1 MTSLPEFMQAS
12 ASTEELAKTKK
23 EKAPFDIYLLSGF
36 VLIFTLITSFLAWSV
51 LAPIQGAVIAP
62 GSVVVEGKPKT
73 IQHLVGGVVGEI
85 FVEDGDKVK
94 QGDVVMRLDPTSLLA
109 SQNLLQ
115 KRLNEMSARVAR
127 LKAERDGRRSV
138 DWSSIFSNNLTEDS
152 VRLIIN
158 DQTELLKTRR
168 DAYFG
173 QVNQFEKQIEQSGEQ
188 MNGLKSQIQS
198 NTDQIAIIATELD
211 GLRELLEQGYVS
223 QARVLGL
230 EREQTSLEGQVSSLK
245 SEIARIK
252 TSIGEI
258 EIQILQ
264 VKRTQQ
270 ESVLTELRAS
280 ESELSDLTEQLVAAE
295 NDVKQIDIV
304 APVSGTVHN
313 MTITTLGGVVTPA
326 NPIMDII
333 PDAGLFVIESQVEP
347 AAIDQIFIGQATT
360 VRLSAFNQRTTPE
373 LNGNVSAISAN
384 TLVDPI
390 TALPYYT
397 VKITIPKVEMERL
410 NGLTLVPGMPAEAF
424 MQTDKRSAMNYLLK
438 PATDQLNRAFRE
450 E

>member
-1 MTSLPEFMQAS
+1 MTSAEDLLKLS
-12 ASTEELAKTKK
+12 APAEDMAKPAKP
-23 EKAPFDIYLLSGF
+23 KAPFDIYLLTGF
-36 VLIFTLITSFLAWSV
+36 VLIFTLITSFVAWSV

-62 GSVVVEGKPKT
+62 GSVVVDGKPKT
-73 IQHLVGGVVGEI
+73 IQHLAGGVVGEI
-85 FVEDGDKVK
+85 LVKDGDKV
-94 QGDVVMRLDPTSLLA
+94 QRGDVLLRLDPTSLMA
-109 SQNLLQ
+109 SRNLLQ
-115 KRLNEMSARVAR
+115 KRLNETSARVAR
-127 LKAERDGRRSV
+127 LKAERDGQRQV
-138 DWSSIFSNNLTEDS
+138 DWSSIFSNDISDPS
-152 VRLIIN
+152 VELIIN

-168 DAYFG
+168 EAYFG
-173 QVNQFEKQIEQSGEQ
+173 QINQLEKQIEQSGQQ
-188 MNGLKSQIQS
+188 MNGLESQIQS
-198 NTDQIAIIATELD
+198 NNDQIAIIAKELG

-230 EREQTSLEGQVSSLK
+230 EREQTSLEGQIASFE
-245 SEIARIK
+245 SEIARIQ
-252 TSIGEI
+252 TSVGEI
-258 EIQILQ
+258 QIQILQ

-270 ESVLTELRAS
+270 ETVLIDLRTS
-280 ESELSDLTEQLVAAE
+280 ESELSDLTEQLISAD

-313 MTITTLGGVVTPA
+313 MGITTLGGVITPA

-333 PDAGLFVIESQVEP
+333 PDTGLFVIESQVEP
-347 AAIDQIFIGQATT
+347 AAIDQIFIGQDTT

-373 LNGNVSAISAN
+373 LNGHVSAISAN
-384 TLVDPI
+384 TLVDPV
-390 TALPYYT
+390 TALPFYT
-397 VKITIPKVEMERL
+397 VKITIPKGEMDRL